1 MSSFDYHY
9 HVSSKYDGSDVIDTL
24 RSSSDSTKA
33 EAIDWLIDNG
43 FLHSDEQYNAAYV
56 LALGD
61 AIGISDEEYD
71 AEDTDSMMSWQL
83 GITPI
88 PSGEEVQVDSTGDGE
103 YDTSF
108 TFYDWS
114 LEQLREMAEKSPGWY
129 SHGEEYLEYYDTTP
143 DWPEPISYREW
154 LIRRVQEA
162 GKDYGTRRQGAGP
175 NWPPHGKTNPYGK
188 EFSPHPH
195 VSQSDRR
202 YGKDAEDDKPVG
214 NPKRLGKGVD
224 WRPHEDN
231 FLPSQHDR
239 MRAEYARGYSY
250 ERPLILK
257 VAGIGL
263 LTAFALGLLRMDSKE
278 DTTSNE

>member
-61 AIGISDEEYD
+61 AIGISDEEY
-71 AEDTDSMMSWQL
+71 
-83 GITPI
+83 
-88 PSGEEVQVDSTGDGE
+88 
-103 YDTSF
+103 
-108 TFYDWS
+108 
-114 LEQLREMAEKSPGWY
+114 
-129 SHGEEYLEYYDTTP
+129 
-143 DWPEPISYREW
+143 
-154 LIRRVQEA
+154 
-162 GKDYGTRRQGAGP
+162 
-175 NWPPHGKTNPYGK
+175 
-188 EFSPHPH
+188 
-195 VSQSDRR
+195 
-202 YGKDAEDDKPVG
+202 DAEDDKPVG